1 VEKIEPT
8 NISTLDGAVQ
18 DNTEDINK
26 EDQINEDYIFPD
38 NMMNDNEDANE
49 QSKVKTKFKQI

>member
-18 DNTEDINK
+18 DNTEDIK
-26 EDQINEDYIFPD
+26 DQINEDYIFPD
-38 NMMNDNEDANE
+38 NMMNDSEDANE

>member
-18 DNTEDINK
+18 DNTEDIK
-26 EDQINEDYIFPD
+26 DQINEDYIFPD
-38 NMMNDNEDANE
+38 NMMNESEDANE